1 FFILSVNLF
10 LFFMLFIA
18 FSKFGSIRLGGANAK
33 PEFSKG
39 AWFAM
44 LFSAGMGIGI
54 LFWSVG
60 EPVSHFI
67 SPPSAEGETVEAA
80 RQAMQSTFLHW
91 GLHAWGIYALVGMA
105 LAFFTFNKKLP
116 LTISSI
122 FQPLIGNR
130 IHGPLGKSINVLAVV
145 ATLFGLATSL
155 GLGVQQVSAGLAHL
169 IDIPDTIT
177 VQVILIT
184 VITLGATA
192 SVIAGLSAGVK
203 RLSEINIVLGA
214 IFLAFIVAVG
224 PTLFILDSYT
234 QNVGY
239 YIQSFF
245 EISFWTETYQQSD
258 WQNSWTVFYWAWWIS
273 WSPFVGMFIARISR
287 GRTLRE
293 FVLGVLIVPTLITF
307 LWLSA
312 FGGSAIF
319 LELNSLAD
327 IATAVQENVATSLY
341 ILLEEYPLASITS
354 LVGVLLVTSFFVTSS
369 DSGSLV
375 VDSLTAGGKLDAP
388 VPQRVFW
395 ALTEGAIAA
404 VLLIGG
410 GLSALQTAAIITG
423 LPFAIILIILMFS
436 LLRGLR
442 EEHDALMSAH
452 RKKEREDYQRTITEL
467 IRKRE
472 ATRLNKSGSSDSTSE
487 NKDNNS

>member
-1 FFILSVNLF
+1 
-10 LFFMLFIA
+10 
-18 FSKFGSIRLGGANAK
+18 
-33 PEFSKG
+33 
-39 AWFAM
+39 
-44 LFSAGMGIGI
+44 
-54 LFWSVG
+54 
-60 EPVSHFI
+60 
-67 SPPSAEGETVEAA
+67 
-80 RQAMQSTFLHW
+80 
-91 GLHAWGIYALVGMA
+91 
-105 LAFFTFNKKLP
+105 
-116 LTISSI
+116 
-122 FQPLIGNR
+122 
-130 IHGPLGKSINVLAVV
+130 
-145 ATLFGLATSL
+145 
-155 GLGVQQVSAGLAHL
+155 
-169 IDIPDTIT
+169 
-177 VQVILIT
+177 
-184 VITLGATA
+184 
-192 SVIAGLSAGVK
+192 
-203 RLSEINIVLGA
+203 VLGA
-214 IFLAFIVAVG
+214 IFLAFIIAVG

-234 QNVGY
+234 QNLGY
-239 YIQSFF
+239 YVQSFF

-293 FVLGVLIVPTLITF
+293 FVLGVLIVPTLLTF

-327 IATAVQENVATSLY
+327 IATAVKENVATSLY
-341 ILLEEYPLASITS
+341 VLLEEYPLASVTS

-388 VPQRVFW
+388 VPQRIFW
-395 ALTEGAIAA
+395 ALTEGAVAA

-423 LPFAIILIILMFS
+423 LPFAIILIILMYS

-442 EEHDALMSAH
+442 EEHDAIMSA
-452 RKKEREDYQRTITEL
+452 RLKKEREDYQRVITDL

-472 ATRLNKSGSSDSTSE
+472 SARQGR
-487 NKDNNS
+487 KDAGNTGEQKGNPS